1 MIRTFIALVLL
12 TFAVPGVPGEQ
23 PDTVSA
29 ARAMVNAINQRDLE
43 GLDAWVAADV
53 VRHSAA
59 TPGVVVTNIDE
70 FRAFLEQDFASVP
83 DSVMEIELIFGSG
96 PYVAMRARYS
106 GPQAGQMG
114 PFPPTGERFE
124 IPFIGI
130 LRFAD
135 GKIAEIWVEWDN
147 LSALTQL
154 GHFNPP
160 NP

>member
-1 MIRTFIALVLL
+1 MIRAVIALVLL
-12 TFAVPGVPGEQ
+12 SVAVPAIAGEQ
-23 PDTVSA
+23 AATVTA

-43 GLDAWVAADV
+43 GLGTWVAEDV

-59 TPGVVVTNIDE
+59 TPGVVVSNIDE

-83 DSVMEIELIFGSG
+83 DSVMEIDLIFGSG
-96 PYVAMRARYS
+96 AYVAMRARYS
-106 GPQAGQMG
+106 GTQAGQMG
-114 PFPPTGERFE
+114 PFPPSGKRFE

-154 GHFNPP
+154 GHFSPP
-160 NP
+160 AP